1 MNSGGI
7 PILQDTGVNF
17 GDATQA
23 QSSSSNVRKE
33 NVIENRDELV
43 QGRVTKF
50 FSLFSVNFFCSGK
63 KSVHIEIVLSFDPI
77 SLLSI

>member
-1 MNSGGI
+1 MNSEGI

-23 QSSSSNVRKE
+23 QSSSSNMRKE

-43 QGRVTKF
+43 QGRVTFSF
-50 FSLFSVNFFCSGK
+50 FFQLF
-63 KSVHIEIVLSFDPI
+63 
-77 SLLSI
+77 LLSIKGVKQ